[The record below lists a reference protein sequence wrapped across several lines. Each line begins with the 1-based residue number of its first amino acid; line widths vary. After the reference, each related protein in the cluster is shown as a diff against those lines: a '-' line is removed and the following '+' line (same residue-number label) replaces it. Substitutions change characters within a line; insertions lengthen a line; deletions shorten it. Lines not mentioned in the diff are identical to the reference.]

1 MNLENYNKGKEIQ
14 AKIEE
19 LETVK
24 ANTIRARKDACAY
37 IMITENNVGK
47 DTFESILDMIF
58 ESCSTQIKELKKE
71 FEKL

>member
-1 MNLENYNKGKEIQ
+1 MNIENYKKGREIQ
-14 AKIEE
+14 DRIEG
-19 LETVK
+19 LEIVK
-24 ANTIRARKDACAY
+24 ASTIRARKDVSAY
-37 IMITENNVGK
+37 IMITKNNVGK